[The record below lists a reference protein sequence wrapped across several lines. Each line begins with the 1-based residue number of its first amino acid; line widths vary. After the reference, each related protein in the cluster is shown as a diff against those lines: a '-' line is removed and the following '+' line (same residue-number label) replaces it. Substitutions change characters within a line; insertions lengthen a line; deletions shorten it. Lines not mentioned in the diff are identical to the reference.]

1 MEHGIEGLNY
11 RPKSYTGDFKIYV
24 VEYRHKTGM
33 SLRKTAAYFNI
44 PKSYTHGSKDNIPCR
59 NSITEW
65 ERIYREQGK
74 DALYINRRGRATALK
89 VKKQR
94 KTKKNITQNEALLE
108 ELQRLR
114 MENEYLKNWMP

>member
-33 SLRKTAAYFNI
+33 SLRKTAAYF
-44 PKSYTHGSKDNIPCR
+44 NIPCR

-114 MENEYLKNWMP
+114 MENEYLKKLNALVQEREKSK